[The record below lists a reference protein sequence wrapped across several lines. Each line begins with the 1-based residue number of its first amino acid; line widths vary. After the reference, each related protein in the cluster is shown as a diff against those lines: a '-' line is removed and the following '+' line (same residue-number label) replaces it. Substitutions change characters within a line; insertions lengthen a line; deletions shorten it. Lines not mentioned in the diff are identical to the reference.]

1 MGKDKRCYGGEP
13 ALDDLLDDPL
23 TQQLMQRD
31 GVALNEL
38 LALIE
43 RQRRAIEKAAAA

>member
-1 MGKDKRCYGGEP
+1 MGKDNFRYGGEP
-13 ALDDLLDDPL
+13 ALDDLLGDPL
-23 TQQLMQRD
+23 TQQLMRRD

-43 RQRRAIEKAAAA
+43 RQRRVMKETSSD